1 MTETWELDHRD
12 KKRIREVKRKA
23 RPGKENGTFAIYNLH
38 RKSDKV
44 ADVRPILAFSSPLI
58 YLLHA
63 ALNRIRALE
72 V

>member
-1 MTETWELDHRD
+1 MEL
-12 KKRIREVKRKA
+12 
-23 RPGKENGTFAIYNLH
+23 AIYNLH

-44 ADVRPILAFSSPLI
+44 ADVRPPSAFPSPLI